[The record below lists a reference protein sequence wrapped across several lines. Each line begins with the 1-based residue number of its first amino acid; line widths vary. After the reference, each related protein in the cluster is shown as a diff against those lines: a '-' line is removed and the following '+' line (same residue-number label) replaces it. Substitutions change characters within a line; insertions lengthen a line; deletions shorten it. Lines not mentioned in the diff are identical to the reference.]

1 MEQQAHQATETRN
14 GNDSADKQSFLQS
27 APTISLPK
35 GGGAIRGIGEKFAA
49 NPVTGTGSMSLP
61 IATSPGRSGFGPQLS
76 LSYDSGAGNGP
87 FGLGWS
93 LSLPAITRKT
103 DKGLPQ
109 YLDAEESDVFILSGA
124 EDLVPVIGTDAVQ
137 SIRLAGKDY
146 IVHRY
151 RPRIEGLF
159 ALIERWVEKG
169 QTENS
174 FWRSI
179 SRDNITI
186 WYGRDGDSRIF
197 NPNNPQQVFQWLI
210 CQTNDDKGNVSVYRY
225 VSDNGHDVDTTSVWE
240 TNRQNL
246 TRQTNRYIKRILY
259 GNVESYL
266 PKLDLERDD
275 PLPQQWQWL
284 FEAVFDYGD
293 HDDISP
299 KPAPDKTT
307 PENPWPARQD
317 AFSHHRAGF
326 EIRTYR
332 LCRRVLMFH
341 HFKELHEPN
350 KWEQGERDYLVRS
363 TNFHYRADLGE
374 LQNPETPGYTVLE
387 SVTQHAYQKRSPE
400 ATTYESRQLPPV
412 SFKYSEP
419 HIDPTIHYIDAAQL
433 ENLPMGTQGPG
444 YRWID
449 LDGEGLSGV
458 LAEQSGGW
466 YYKSNLGDGAF
477 GSMRQVALQPAMA
490 NSGRNRL
497 QFMDLAGNGS
507 IDIVDFSGPAPGF
520 HERDQDQGW
529 KRHVPFANLPNI
541 NWQDPNLRF
550 VDITG
555 DGLADVLITEDEV
568 FTWYPSQGEHGFSPS
583 ERTRQS
589 RNEDEGPQLVFADG
603 TETIFLADMCGD
615 GLTDLVRIRNGEIC
629 YWPSLGYGQFGRK
642 ITLGNSPR
650 FDHPDLF
657 DPNRIRL
664 TDIDGSGPIDII
676 YLGRDGARLY
686 FNRNGNSL
694 SDPVIVNLP
703 LATENLSAVQVAD
716 LLGNGTACLVWN
728 SHLPAD
734 THRPVYYIDLM
745 AGLRQTEADKL
756 AQRKHEKPHLL
767 IKIDNN
773 LGATT
778 KIEYTPSTR
787 FYLQDQKAG
796 TPWITRLPFPVHCV
810 SKVTVHDEWRKTT
823 FSSTYSYHHG
833 YYDGNEREFRG
844 FGRVEQIDVERYDNF
859 EKNNTDSPSITSDKT
874 LFQPPI
880 KTITWY
886 HTGADLD
893 RKRILKQF
901 EQEYFSQRFSKRLSS
916 QPNSFFERLLL
927 EPELPA
933 DLTADE
939 WREALRACKGMMLR
953 QEIYELDIKDLTAP
967 TPKHTAVKLY
977 SAATHNCHIRLLQG
991 KEKNKHAVFLV
1002 TESEAISYHYE
1013 LPIPKDTSELKPD
1026 PRIVHTINL
1035 RHDEYGNP
1043 QQSVAIAYPRWED
1056 GNFNGLPKP
1065 ELIKAVQAEQ
1075 HIAYTEIRYTQD
1087 VELPARPASSAQAYP
1102 AIRHRR
1108 LRLPCETL
1116 TYELTGVTK
1125 IDTRYF
1131 SPNDFVKI
1139 ILSEA
1144 YGPLPGAPT
1153 DAQPVSRKEY
1163 HEVVL
1168 KSELAKRIIEHAR
1181 TKFFDDANDNAP
1193 PVDLLPF
1200 GRHGPRGI
1208 KYEDYKLALTDSLL
1222 MRVFSDKLDWE
1233 ITAGTA
1239 ARSVL
1244 TVPAKSG
1251 YIRGNAIDPD
1261 AIDPALQNQYWMRS
1275 GIAGF
1280 AADAHQHFFWPERYT
1295 DPFGNVT
1302 KLSFDKKYVLFVQ
1315 SSTDALN
1322 NITHIAQF
1330 DYRVLAPREMVD
1342 INGNHT
1348 EAVFDILGLPIAI
1361 AIKGKLIDGQWQG
1374 DDLVDFKAN
1383 FDLCNPPQEQIQQ
1396 FCTTH
1401 DLRQDLAKEWLSS
1414 ATTRFIYHFG
1424 DVNGQWSQCSAG
1436 ACSIAREQHRNEAS
1450 PLQVSLECSDG
1461 SGNVL
1466 MKKAQAEPEPEPEH
1480 ENDPLRWIING
1491 LTVLNNKGKPVK
1503 QYEPSFSEQGFG
1515 CESPSAVGVTSILY
1529 YDAAGRV
1536 MRTEMPDG
1544 TFSRV
1549 EFSPWHVKTFDANDT
1564 AYDPDPVDPK
1574 HSEWY
1579 RRRTDSN
1586 HPLFAQFNTPE
1597 HRRAA
1602 ELVKNHANTPSETHL
1617 DSLGREVI
1625 AIVHNRAPDK
1635 NGDWQDEK
1643 YLTFTKLD
1651 AESKPLWIRDARG
1664 NLVMQ
1669 YITPPRANNAQG
1681 EDVPASAVPC
1691 YDIAGNLLFQ
1701 HSMDAGDR
1709 WMLMDAAGKPML
1721 AWDLNDE
1728 GVGSATQHRFYRT
1741 DYDELH
1747 RPMEQW
1753 LTIDTANAALIE
1765 AFEYCDTNQP
1775 NVATGLNDAK
1785 NRNLIGQAI
1794 KHWDPS
1800 GLATVERIDLS
1811 GQPAHITR
1819 TLIKL
1824 TADSNPDGVLNWD
1837 LADRSSLLEDETFIQ
1852 LTEYD
1857 ALGRMTT
1864 LYNWHRDITFAA
1876 DGTQQITPGLTN
1888 RVAVYV
1894 PEYNKR
1900 GVLNS
1905 ERLHV
1910 RASKLIA
1917 PNGKTAFKADA
1928 ARSKQAIVNISY
1940 NAKGQK
1946 LTLELG
1952 NGATTTYS
1960 YDRENFRLVS
1970 LKTERSVSPK
1980 GVQDLHYTYDP
1991 VGNITHINDAAQEM
2005 VYFNQSTIRPEHH
2018 YVYDALYRL
2027 IEATGRENPNAPA
2040 PPPNKE
2046 GAWLQQPFPTNDQPR
2061 NYTQHYTY
2069 DEVGNFVVMQHE
2081 PGSGSGWVRHY
2092 ATQADSNRLARTWY
2106 GSSTT
2111 NAITYRHD
2119 THGNLLNLNQTPEDW
2134 GLDIR
2139 WDWRDMIRGFDCI
2152 GGGIARYHYG
2162 IDKQRTRKH
2171 IIRNGGGV
2179 VEDRIYLGGYEL
2191 YRRKNPQSEVVEE
2204 IESHHLFEG
2213 EQRVLLVDDVITAKS
2228 SAQPGP
2234 NKLRIKEQTLFRYQ
2248 YSNHLGS
2255 ACLELDHQAEII
2267 SYEEYH
2273 PYGTSAYRVMKNG
2286 IEAPAKRYRFT
2297 GMERDEESGLGYHT
2311 ARYYLPWLG
2320 RWLCSD
2326 PIGTNDGVNLYA
2338 YVRDNP
2344 ISNIDPK
2351 GTQCDPTMQ
2360 SCADVGAPSISSD
2373 DDGPSWRAF
2382 DPKDQER
2389 LRQERI
2395 DQLELP
2401 PSETDFLY
2409 PDELMAY
2416 SISYFAKHWV
2426 IDHAAPIA
2434 RWLSW
2439 LAYDQEVEQ
2448 IPFVTTD
2455 GTIGFLPSQKDHT
2468 DALTSIVDI
2477 LLLFLEGPTSVL
2489 ESAELR
2495 SGASIGGQ
2503 YMPRSPE
2510 LGSNAALHEL
2520 IQQKLYP
2527 GIEGVTLTDT
2537 AIIYSDLW
2545 KLSDALGVEVQLS
2558 RYEGSFLLRSG
2569 AADRV
2574 PGFLNNERVIAH
2586 THLLADGFPE
2596 FLPSIADINYL
2607 NRIWLRNPL
2616 AERPAQTLIWG
2627 PAADDTTRFFA
2638 SGQDH
2643 IRLLDSHLKNP
2654 KRFRASGGAR
2664 IE

>member
-49 NPVTGTGSMSLP
+49 NPVTGTGSMSVP

-87 FGLGWS
+87 FGLGWN
-93 LSLPAITRKT
+93 LSLPSITRKT
-103 DKGLPQ
+103 DKGIPRYNDL
-109 YLDAEESDVFILSGA
+109 EESDVFILSGA

-151 RPRIEGLF
+151 QPRIEGLF

-179 SRDNITI
+179 SRDNITT

-259 GNVESYL
+259 GNVEPYL
-266 PKLDLERDD
+266 PKLDMEQDD
-275 PLPQQWQWL
+275 SLPKKWL

-293 HDDISP
+293 HNDISP

-307 PENPWPARQD
+307 PENPWPARKD

-363 TNFHYRADLGE
+363 TNFHYRADTDE

-400 ATTYESRQLPPV
+400 ATAYESRQLPPV

-433 ENLPMGTQGPG
+433 ENLPVGTQGPG

-458 LAEQSGGW
+458 LAEQGGGW
-466 YYKSNLGDGAF
+466 YYKSNLGDGTF
-477 GSMRQVALQPAMA
+477 GPLRQVLQQPAMA
-490 NSGRNRL
+490 MSAGSRF
-497 QFMDLAGNGS
+497 QFMDLAGDGS
-507 IDIVDFSGPAPGF
+507 IDVVDFSGPTPGI
-520 HERDQDQGW
+520 HERDQDEGW
-529 KRHVPFANLPNI
+529 KQHVPFASLPNI
-541 NWQDPNLRF
+541 DWQDPNLRF
-550 VDITG
+550 VDLTG
-555 DGLADVLITEDEV
+555 DGLADALITEHDV
-568 FTWYPSQGEHGFSPS
+568 FTWYPSLGEQGFSPS
-583 ERTRQS
+583 ERTRQA

-603 TETIFLADMCGD
+603 TQTIFLADMCGD

-642 ITLGNSPR
+642 ITLANSPR

-657 DPNRIRL
+657 NPRRIRL
-664 TDIDGSGPIDII
+664 TDIDGSGPVDII
-676 YLGRDGARLY
+676 YLGGSGARLY
-686 FNRNGNSL
+686 FNRSGNSV
-694 SDPVIVNLP
+694 SDPVTVDLP
-703 LATENLSAVQVAD
+703 LATDNLDAVQAAD

-734 THRPVYYIDLM
+734 SHRPVCFIDLM
-745 AGLRQTEADKL
+745 AGLRQTPDEKL
-756 AQRKHEKPHLL
+756 DHRKHEKPHLL
-767 IKIDNN
+767 IRVDNN
-773 LGATT
+773 LGLTT
-778 KIEYTPSTR
+778 EIEYTPSTR

-810 SKVTVHDEWRKTT
+810 SKVTVHDNWRDAT
-823 FSSTYSYHHG
+823 FSSTYGYHHG
-833 YYDGNEREFRG
+833 YFDGHEREFRG
-844 FGRVEQIDVERYDNF
+844 FGRVEQIDAERYDIF
-859 EKNNTDSPSITSDKT
+859 AKNNADNPSITSDKT

-893 RKRILKQF
+893 RTRILNQF
-901 EQEYFSQRFSKRLSS
+901 EQEYFPQRFAARLPK
-916 QPNSFFERLLL
+916 QTASFYERPLP

-933 DLTADE
+933 DLTGDE

-953 QEIYELDIKDLTAP
+953 QEIYELDVADVQGGKP
-967 TPKHTAVKLY
+967 TPVKFF
-977 SAATHNCHIRLLQG
+977 SAATHNCRIQRLQA
-991 KEKNKHAVFLV
+991 KQDNNRHAVFLV
-1002 TESEAISYHYE
+1002 TESEAITYHYE
-1013 LPIPKDTSELKPD
+1013 LPIPRDNTELKPD
-1026 PRIVHTINL
+1026 PRIAHTINL

-1043 QQSVAIAYPRWED
+1043 QQSVAIAYPRWEE
-1056 GNFNGLPKP
+1056 GNFTGVPKP

-1087 VELPARPASSAQAYP
+1087 VELPARAIIPSIPPYP

-1125 IDTRYF
+1125 ADARYF

-1163 HEVVL
+1163 HEAVL

-1193 PVDLLPF
+1193 PVDPLPF

-1222 MRVFSDKLDWE
+1222 MRVFGDKLDWE

-1251 YIRGNAIDPD
+1251 YIPGN

-1280 AADAHQHFFWPERYT
+1280 AADAHQRFFLPDRYT
-1295 DPFGNVT
+1295 DPFNNIT
-1302 KLSFDKKYVLFVQ
+1302 KLAYDKPYVLFVE
-1315 SSTDALN
+1315 SSTDMPG
-1322 NITHIAQF
+1322 NIIRIAQF
-1330 DYRVLAPREMVD
+1330 DYRVLAPREMID

-1374 DDLVDFKAN
+1374 DDLVDFNAD
-1383 FDLCNPPQEQIQQ
+1383 FELCNPPQEQIQQ

-1424 DVNGQWSQCSAG
+1424 DVNGQWSQRSAG

-1466 MKKAQAEPEPEPEH
+1466 MKKVQAEPAPGQTG
-1480 ENDPLRWIING
+1480 LRWIING

-1536 MRTEMPDG
+1536 IRTEMPDG

-1564 AYDPDPVDPK
+1564 AYDPDDPDPRNPN
-1574 HSEWY
+1574 HSDWF
-1579 RRRTDSN
+1579 RRRTDST
-1586 HPLFAQFNTPE
+1586 HPLFNQFNTPE
-1597 HRRAA
+1597 NLRAA
-1602 ELVKNHANTPSETHL
+1602 ELIKDHANTPSETHL

-1625 AIVHNRAPDK
+1625 AIAHNRAPDK

-1669 YITPPRANNAQG
+1669 YITPARANNAPG
-1681 EDVPASAVPC
+1681 EDMPDAAPC

-1721 AWDLNDE
+1721 AWDEYKPKDDE
-1728 GVGSATQHRFYRT
+1728 AAVEKRLYST
-1741 DYDELH
+1741 DYDQLH
-1747 RPMEQW
+1747 RPTAQW
-1753 LTIDTANAALIE
+1753 LTIDTKPQVKIE
-1765 AFEYCDTNQP
+1765 RYDYQDAFMPDTFN
-1775 NVATGLNDAK
+1775 LN
-1785 NRNLIGQAI
+1785 GQLI
-1794 KHWDPS
+1794 KHYDPS
-1800 GLATVERIDLS
+1800 GLVETVRRDFKGNVLEVRRALVRDAQASLIDW
-1811 GQPAHITR
+1811 QENPA
-1819 TLIKL
+1819 
-1824 TADSNPDGVLNWD
+1824 SN
-1837 LADRSSLLEDETFIQ
+1837 LEDENYVQ

-1857 ALGRMTT
+1857 ALNRMVR
-1864 LYNWHRDITFAA
+1864 LENWHPLGST
-1876 DGTQQITPGLTN
+1876 G
-1888 RVAVYV
+1888 AVYT
-1894 PEYNKR
+1894 PTYSER
-1900 GVLNS
+1900 GVLKS
-1905 ERLHV
+1905 ETFSLR
-1910 RASKLIA
+1910 
-1917 PNGKTAFKADA
+1917 GKVTN
-1928 ARSKQAIVNISY
+1928 AIKEIRY

-1946 LTLELG
+1946 EYLELG
-1952 NGATTTYS
+1952 NGTLTQ
-1960 YDRENFRLVS
+1960 YDYDLETFRLKQ
-1970 LKTERSVSPK
+1970 LRTTRPFDANDFPQRRSRLQNP
-1980 GVQDLHYTYDP
+1980 GIVQQLLYTYDP
-1991 VGNITHINDAAQEM
+1991 SGNITEVEDQAYKPVFFANAIVEPKSL
-2005 VYFNQSTIRPEHH
+2005 YE
-2018 YVYDALYRL
+2018 YDALYRL
-2027 IEATGRENPNAPA
+2027 ISASGRENGNIPAADASGQFDREEESSFPIQDANALRRY
-2040 PPPNKE
+2040 NQRYRYDSV
-2046 GAWLQQPFPTNDQPR
+2046 GNILQIKHELPGTSNGWKRD
-2061 NYTQHYTY
+2061 YTY
-2069 DEVGNFVVMQHE
+2069 AFDD
-2081 PGSGSGWVRHY
+2081 P
-2092 ATQADSNRLARTWY
+2092 TQPASNRLWQTWVCDNRTQA
-2106 GSSTT
+2106 TT
-2111 NAITYRHD
+2111 YEHD
-2119 THGNLLNLNQTPEDW
+2119 LHGNMLNLVRTDPRYNLQ
-2134 GLDIR
+2134 
-2139 WDWRDMIRGFDCI
+2139 WDHRDMIRKIDLG
-2152 GGGIARYHYG
+2152 GGGIAYYQYDSG
-2162 IDKQRTRKH
+2162 KQRTRKR
-2171 IIRNGGGV
+2171 IVNQTNTGYW
-2179 VEDRIYLGGYEL
+2179 ERIYLGGYER
-2191 YRRKNPQSEVVEE
+2191 YRRFNAADLNTPVEE
-2204 IESHHLFEG
+2204 IETHHLFEG
-2213 EQRVLLVDDVITAKS
+2213 EQQVLMVDDVISTDRKHS
-2228 SAQPGP
+2228 NGTSFKTGP
-2234 NKLRIKEQTLFRYQ
+2234 IYRYQ

-2255 ACLELDHQAEII
+2255 ACLELDHAAAII

-2273 PYGTSAYRVMKNG
+2273 PYGTSAYRAKQKEG
-2286 IEAPAKRYRFT
+2286 EAPAKRYRYT
-2297 GMERDEESGLGYHT
+2297 GMERDEESGLSYHA

-2320 RWLCSD
+2320 RWGGC
-2326 PIGTNDGVNLYA
+2326 
-2338 YVRDNP
+2338 
-2344 ISNIDPK
+2344 DPK
-2351 GTQCDPTMQ
+2351 GPSVDSNLFCFCFCRPIILVDTDGKNPGLGLPTPVAPPLPPFIYGPPPIGPPPLVTPPLIPPQTPPVVPPAPTPSPGLGPLTRVSARLMLSRAFVVLAVLIPSNAFTDYSVQYTDPDTGKTLKFHD
-2360 SCADVGAPSISSD
+2360 ADALHGYLGRKAYEKWIAPGAENQPTEKQAPSTPSSGDAIKAPSESDTGPISLPTTPEKEAPAKLPGKTNPS
-2373 DDGPSWRAF
+2373 DGPLILGQKSHSGDKVPYTITEIESTESTF
-2382 DPKDQER
+2382 ESLKGTSVYILKDKVGNILYIGKGDVLER
-2389 LRQERI
+2389 LRAHITDPKKTPWFGEISQVEVKATDLTNAEALALEQDLI
-2395 DQLELP
+2395 DQLDPLHNNDRKPYETEFGKGKSYAQDLP
-2401 PSETDFLY
+2401 
-2409 PDELMAY
+2409 
-2416 SISYFAKHWV
+2416 
-2426 IDHAAPIA
+2426 HAQVPQ
-2434 RWLSW
+2434 RFNVNL
-2439 LAYDQEVEQ
+2439 
-2448 IPFVTTD
+2448 
-2455 GTIGFLPSQKDHT
+2455 GQK
-2468 DALTSIVDI
+2468 
-2477 LLLFLEGPTSVL
+2477 
-2489 ESAELR
+2489 
-2495 SGASIGGQ
+2495 
-2503 YMPRSPE
+2503 
-2510 LGSNAALHEL
+2510 
-2520 IQQKLYP
+2520 
-2527 GIEGVTLTDT
+2527 
-2537 AIIYSDLW
+2537 
-2545 KLSDALGVEVQLS
+2545 
-2558 RYEGSFLLRSG
+2558 
-2569 AADRV
+2569 
-2574 PGFLNNERVIAH
+2574 
-2586 THLLADGFPE
+2586 
-2596 FLPSIADINYL
+2596 
-2607 NRIWLRNPL
+2607 
-2616 AERPAQTLIWG
+2616 
-2627 PAADDTTRFFA
+2627 
-2638 SGQDH
+2638 
-2643 IRLLDSHLKNP
+2643 
-2654 KRFRASGGAR
+2654 
-2664 IE
+2664 